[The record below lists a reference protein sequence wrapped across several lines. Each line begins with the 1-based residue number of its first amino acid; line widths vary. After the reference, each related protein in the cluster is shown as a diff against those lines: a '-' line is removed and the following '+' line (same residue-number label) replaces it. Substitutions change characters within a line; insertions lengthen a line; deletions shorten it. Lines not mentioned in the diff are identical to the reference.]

1 MTWFRKIV
9 HLALLL
15 PIAIG
20 TLVMI
25 SVTNVAGQVITI
37 YPNQIVDFSV
47 EEEPAGSTYKWE
59 IYCESDFG
67 VNMAQTPG
75 TCPDGEVVNG
85 QGTKD
90 AQIRFTKPGV
100 YLVKIEVWDPV
111 DCTNN
116 MEFYRVE
123 VEESLPTAVLDLAP
137 NEICI
142 TVDPTKPEYALIG
155 ISFTGTQPWKFT
167 LEAGTY
173 DSDGNFVV
181 WDRTEYDNVSDNPLE
196 IKVTPTITTI
206 YRVVDLY
213 DTNGGPQPEPSNSVT
228 LTVHPLPTN
237 SPIYIK
243 E

>member
-1 MTWFRKIV
+1 M
-9 HLALLL
+9 LL
-15 PIAIG
+15 PISIG
-20 TLVMI
+20 MMVLI
-25 SVTNVAGQVITI
+25 SAASAAGQVITI

-47 EEEPAGSTYKWE
+47 EQEPAGSTYKWE

-67 VNMAQTPG
+67 VNMAQTAG
-75 TCPDGEVVNG
+75 TCPDGEVVSG

-123 VEESLPTAVLDLAP
+123 VEESLPTALLDLAP

-142 TVDPTKPEYALIG
+142 TVDPTKPEFALIG

-173 DSDGNFVV
+173 DEDGNFVV
-181 WDRTEYDNVSDNPLE
+181 WDRTEYDNVTTNPME
-196 IKVTPTITTI
+196 ITVSPTVTTI

-213 DTNGGPQPEPSNSVT
+213 DNNGGPQPEPSNSVT

-243 E
+243 D

>member
-20 TLVMI
+20 TMVMI
-25 SVTNVAGQVITI
+25 SATNVAGQVTAI

-47 EEEPAGSTYKWE
+47 EQEPAGSTYKWE
-59 IYCESDFG
+59 IYCETEFG
-67 VNMAQTPG
+67 VNMAQEPG
-75 TCPDGEVVNG
+75 ACGDAEVVSG

-116 MEFYRVE
+116 MKFYRVE

-142 TVDPTKPEYALIG
+142 TVDPTKPESAI
-155 ISFTGTQPWKFT
+155 IEVAFTGQDPWKFT
-167 LEAGTY
+167 LESWEY
-173 DSDGNFVV
+173 DDDGNLVLRGVEDFESV
-181 WDRTEYDNVSDNPLE
+181 TDNPFE
-196 IKVTPTITTI
+196 ITVSPTVTTV
-206 YRVVDLY
+206 YRVVNLVDA
-213 DTNGGPQPEPSNSVT
+213 NGGLQPEPSNSVT

>member
-15 PIAIG
+15 PISIG
-20 TLVMI
+20 MMVMI
-25 SVTNVAGQVITI
+25 SAASAAGQVITI

-47 EEEPAGSTYKWE
+47 EQEPAGSTYKWE

-67 VNMAQTPG
+67 VNMAQTAG
-75 TCPDGEVVNG
+75 TCPDGEVVSG

-90 AQIRFTKPGV
+90 AQIRFSKPGV
-100 YLVKIEVWDPV
+100 YLVKIEVWDAV

-123 VEESLPTAVLDLAP
+123 VEESLPEAELALDP
-137 NEICI
+137 DEICVNEPSTL
-142 TVDPTKPEYALIG
+142 TVTL
-155 ISFTGTQPWKFT
+155 TGEPLWGFT
-167 LEAGTY
+167 LQAT
-173 DSDGNFVV
+173 DIDGNVDLFYYT
-181 WDRTEYDNVSDNPLE
+181 DIDASENPYD
-196 IKVTPTITTI
+196 IIVTPEKTTWYKVI
-206 YRVVDLY
+206 EVTDN
-213 DTNGGPQPEPSNSVT
+213 NGVQKDPSNEVK
-228 LTVHPLPTN
+228 LTVHPLPVN

>member
-1 MTWFRKIV
+1 LTWFRKIV

-25 SVTNVAGQVITI
+25 SATNVAGQGITV
-37 YPNQIVDFSV
+37 YPGQQIDFSV
-47 EEEPAGSTYKWE
+47 EPIPGGTYKWE
-59 IYCESDFG
+59 VYCDLT
-67 VNMAQTPG
+67 VNFAKTPSNCTGTEYNFPEGNDKAEAPLVFNTPG
-75 TCPDGEVVNG
+75 EY
-85 QGTKD
+85 
-90 AQIRFTKPGV
+90 I
-100 YLVKIEVWDPV
+100 VKIEVWDAV
-111 DCTNN
+111 MCTNN
-116 MEFYRVE
+116 MKFYYVI

-142 TVDPTKPEYALIG
+142 TVDPTKPEFAI
-155 ISFTGTQPWKFT
+155 IRVSFTGEQPWKFT